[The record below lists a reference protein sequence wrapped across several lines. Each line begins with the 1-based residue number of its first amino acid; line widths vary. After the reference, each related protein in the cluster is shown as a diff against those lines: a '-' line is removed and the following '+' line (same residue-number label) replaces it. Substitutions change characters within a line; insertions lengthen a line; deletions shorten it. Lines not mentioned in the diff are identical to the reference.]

1 MAQAYAL
8 QLDVSGQLET
18 LERSGTWGFR
28 HGPGF
33 GQVIAVMGTTAVAL
47 LPYQSLL
54 QPPFLCATFC
64 VIACIFF
71 VVY

>member
-33 GQVIAVMGTTAVAL
+33 RQVIFRHL
-47 LPYQSLL
+47 HLIFPIN
-54 QPPFLCATFC
+54 C
-64 VIACIFF
+64 VITF
-71 VVY
+71 VIQFCKIG